1 MKPKYKLLVVDD
13 HPLFRQG
20 VRQLIELDS
29 ELSLIAEAATPN
41 EAMRCI
47 ESGKPDLVLLDLN
60 LGSGTNGLDFLKI
73 LRDTWPDLPIVILTV
88 SDSEDDLLQ
97 ALRDGAAGYL
107 LKNIPPEDV
116 LTGIHSALDGRLEI
130 SAPLREALSEGLT
143 HAYDLQTQP
152 ATAPLLS
159 LREKQIAL
167 RVARGESN
175 KKIALHLGISDQTVK
190 VHMKRI
196 LKRLEMKNRVELAVW
211 VHKNL
216 PLKSEGG

>member
-1 MKPKYKLLVVDD
+1 MKSKYKLLVVDD

-29 ELSLIAEAATPN
+29 ELSLIAEAATPD
-41 EAMRCI
+41 EATRCI
-47 ESGKPDLVLLDLN
+47 EAGNPDLVLLDLN

-116 LTGIHSALDGRLEI
+116 LAGIHSALEGRLEI
-130 SAPLREALSEGLT
+130 SAPLREALSEALT
-143 HAYDLQTQP
+143 HAYDLQTQS
-152 ATAPLLS
+152 TAAPMLS

-196 LKRLEMKNRVELAVW
+196 LKRLGMKNRVELAVW
-211 VHKNL
+211 VHENL
-216 PLKSEGG
+216 PLKSEGR